1 MKLNK
6 IKNTEIAGA
15 ACEKRNNRKEREECG
30 EYNERDERNERVKT
44 AFAETA
50 MRGQAIQESERKAER
65 EKIGRFGKKGGRERM
80 PKRTLVAITGGIGS
94 GKSTAA
100 NALKEAGYPVIS
112 CDKVCA
118 ELYKL
123 PSFRRKLKKYF
134 PTAVKGFLFPKI
146 DKAELAER
154 AFMDD
159 DGYEILTE
167 RVTEPVYKKALQKA
181 RRRRGLIFIEVPLLF
196 EHNKQ
201 GDFDKVIIVLRNR
214 DDREESVFKRS
225 GLKKSQIAAR
235 IARQVDYGTLD
246 LTPYRVL
253 RNDGTAEELQER
265 VKKLAKALE
274 LEFEHGK

>member
-1 MKLNK
+1 MTLNK

-15 ACEKRNNRKEREECG
+15 ACEKRNNRKEREECD
-30 EYNERDERNERVKT
+30 ECNERNERVKT
-44 AFAETA
+44 AFAETT
-50 MRGQAIQESERKAER
+50 MRGQSIPKREKAAGR
-65 EKIGRFGKKGGRERM
+65 EKIGGFRGNCGREKK

-112 CDKVCA
+112 CDKVCS

-123 PSFRRKLKKYF
+123 PSFRRKLKRYF

-167 RVTEPVYKKALQKA
+167 RVTKPVYKKALQKA

>member
-1 MKLNK
+1 MTLNK
-6 IKNTEIAGA
+6 IKNTEV
-15 ACEKRNNRKEREECG
+15 ACVAREKRNNRTECEECA
-30 EYNERDERNERVKT
+30 ERDECGERNERVKT
-44 AFAETA
+44 T
-50 MRGQAIQESERKAER
+50 RGQAMCGQALPKREKVAGR
-65 EKIGRFGKKGGRERM
+65 EKIGRFRKKGGRERK

-134 PTAVKGFLFPKI
+134 PTAVKGFLFPQI

-181 RRRRGLIFIEVPLLF
+181 RRRRGLVFIEVPLLF

-214 DDREESVFKRS
+214 DDREESVFERS

-274 LEFEHGK
+274 LEFKHGK

>member
-1 MKLNK
+1 MTLNK
-6 IKNTEIAGA
+6 IKNTEVACA
-15 ACEKRNNRKEREECG
+15 ACEKRNKRTECEEC
-30 EYNERDERNERVKT
+30 
-44 AFAETA
+44 
-50 MRGQAIQESERKAER
+50 AER
-65 EKIGRFGKKGGRERM
+65 GRERK

-112 CDKVCA
+112 CDEVCA

-154 AFMDD
+154 AFTDD
-159 DGYEILTE
+159 DGYKILTE

-181 RRRRGLIFIEVPLLF
+181 RRRRGLVFIEVPLLF
-196 EHNKQ
+196 EHKKQ

-214 DDREESVFKRS
+214 DDREESVFERS

-235 IARQVDYGTLD
+235 IARQVDYGSLD

-274 LEFEHGK
+274 LEFKHGK